1 VCLMKA
7 SLTCDLAMMATFS
20 KHTMS
25 SVRKILDGVLRSL
38 GVLVALA
45 RVEVWRVVGVATM
58 RVASSG
64 MEEIFWAPPLAMAKS
79 GEDSSRTVK
88 TMLSSRSDY
97 VVVSL
102 VRRSLGLM
110 IETYRSGGEGHAG
123 EHEEVDEDEHDS
135 EVLER
140 ELHGRCV

>member
-1 VCLMKA
+1 
-7 SLTCDLAMMATFS
+7 
-20 KHTMS
+20 MS

-45 RVEVWRVVGVATM
+45 RVELWRVVGVATM